1 MIKSKVCLKGLR
13 GPQKMLELV
22 EVDVKSGSVVIVFIV
37 CAVVYFIMVVVDVLV
52 FVAV

>member
-1 MIKSKVCLKGLR
+1 MMKSKVCQKGLQ

-22 EVDVKSGSVVIVFIV
+22 EVDVKSGSVVIV
-37 CAVVYFIMVVVDVLV
+37 CAVVYFIMVVVDDLV